1 MPSKSTSKIEYVHMQ
16 WMKETFVD
24 IFFLWFKKQSSIIMT
39 SENHILH
46 LDEYGT

>member
-24 IFFLWFKKQSSIIMT
+24 FFFCDLKNNLQ
-39 SENHILH
+39 L
-46 LDEYGT
+46 